1 MPRAGLIA
9 VLALVLSMA
18 PALQAQPRFVNGVAI
33 PASLLDATGLPGA
46 NQGRVGFFS
55 DIYYDPKRNQ
65 WWALSDRGPGGG
77 VIAYETRVQRF
88 GVNYD
93 RHTGEIS
100 RFRILE
106 TIKFTDPNGLLSAPT
121 VPAGNAA
128 ALNGL
133 NPGALNGNNG
143 VLGRS
148 FDPEGFVV
156 SPISGNFYVSD
167 EYGPSIYEFNR
178 EGHLIKVFETPENL
192 KPRLQSG
199 ALDYVQGRGSSG
211 IFFGR
216 QDNRGFEGLAI
227 SPDGRRVYAVLQD
240 PLINEPA
247 PNNGRD
253 GRNVRIVVFDSDPAS
268 ANYGKSVQQLAY
280 QLEPQADIAARIN
293 AQKPGN
299 ATATDPRQGRNIGLS
314 AIAAIN
320 EREFLVLERDNRGI
334 GVDDAAGANAVG
346 SKRVYRID
354 ITGAT
359 DVTNIALPAGDLR
372 AINVTP
378 VAKSA
383 VWLDLDADTVL
394 PNGKRAEKWE
404 GFAIGP
410 RLLDGSFLVL
420 AGSDNDYSVTQSG
433 ANVQYDVYVDF
444 AGGSVQRDIDQ
455 PTLLDGAFVGAPPA
469 GYVLLPAVLHAY
481 KVAPADLGDY
491 VEPSRR

>member
-9 VLALVLSMA
+9 AIAVAMSIA
-18 PALQAQPRFVNGVAI
+18 PALQAQPQFVNGLAI
-33 PASLLDATGLPGA
+33 PGSLLDATGLPGA

-77 VIAYETRVQRF
+77 VIAYETRVQRI
-88 GVNYD
+88 GINYS
-93 RHTGEIS
+93 RHTGQIS
-100 RFRILE
+100 KFRILE
-106 TIKFTDPNGLLSAPT
+106 TIKLTDPNGLLSAPA
-121 VPAGNAA
+121 VAAGNPA

-148 FDPEGFVV
+148 FDPEGCVV

-178 EGHLIKVFETPENL
+178 AGHLIKVFEAPENL
-192 KPRLQSG
+192 KPRLQG
-199 ALDYVQGRGSSG
+199 GGLDYVQGRGGSG
-211 IFFGR
+211 IFFGG

-227 SPDGRRVYAVLQD
+227 SPNGKRVYAVLQD
-240 PLINEPA
+240 PLVNEPG

-253 GRNVRIVVFDSDPAS
+253 GRNVRIVAFDSDPAS
-268 ANYGKSVQQLAY
+268 ANYGTSFKQYAY
-280 QLEPQADIAARIN
+280 QLEPQAEVAARIN
-293 AQKPGN
+293 ALKPGN
-299 ATATDPRQGRNIGLS
+299 ATANDPRQGRNIGLS
-314 AIAAIN
+314 AIVAIN
-320 EREFLVLERDNRGI
+320 DTEFLVLERDNRGI
-334 GVDDAAGANAVG
+334 GVDDPTGANAVG
-346 SKRVYRID
+346 SKRVYKID
-354 ITGAT
+354 IAGAS
-359 DVTNIALPAGDLR
+359 DVTNVALPAGDLQ

-383 VWLDLDADTVL
+383 VWLDLNADTVL

-404 GFAIGP
+404 GLAIGP
-410 RLLDGSFLVL
+410 RLLDGSLLML

-444 AGGSVQRDIDQ
+444 AGGFVQRDIDQ
-455 PTLLDGAFVGAPPA
+455 PTQLDGVFVGGPPA
-469 GYVLLPAVLHAY
+469 GYVLVPGVLHAY
-481 KVAPADLGDY
+481 KVAPSDLGNY
-491 VEPSRR
+491 VEPRRR